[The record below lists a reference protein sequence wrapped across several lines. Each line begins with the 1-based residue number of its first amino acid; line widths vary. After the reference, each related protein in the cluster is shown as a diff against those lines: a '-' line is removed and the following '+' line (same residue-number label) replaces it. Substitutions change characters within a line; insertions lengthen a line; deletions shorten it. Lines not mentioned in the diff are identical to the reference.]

1 LRWLLLEENEN
12 DLNKEEYNND
22 DLEHSIYTDD
32 LEKKIID
39 RRRMKKED
47 FSKKRAAVE
56 SVFDERTYF
65 QLNKLIKNGPLD
77 KIEGIISA
85 GKEANVYLAYDRM
98 GNEVAVK
105 IYKIDR
111 NTSRWMKT
119 ILLEIPD
126 LRKFQKMLQRS
137 SFYGQVKSTR
147 I

>member
-77 KIEGIISA
+77 
-85 GKEANVYLAYDRM
+85 
-98 GNEVAVK
+98 
-105 IYKIDR
+105 
-111 NTSRWMKT
+111 
-119 ILLEIPD
+119 
-126 LRKFQKMLQRS
+126 RS
-137 SFYGQVKSTR
+137 
-147 I
+147 